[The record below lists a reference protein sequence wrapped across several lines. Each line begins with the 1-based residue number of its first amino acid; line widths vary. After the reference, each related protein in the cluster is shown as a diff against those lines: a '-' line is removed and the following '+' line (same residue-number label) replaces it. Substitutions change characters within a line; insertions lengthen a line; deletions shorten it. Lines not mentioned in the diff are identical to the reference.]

1 VRIVKDEMKAKTLLI
16 GNGDVPNLEQ
26 ARQKVAEFGIDGV
39 MIGTIYMLV

>member
-1 VRIVKDEMKAKTLLI
+1 
-16 GNGDVPNLEQ
+16 VPNLEQ